1 MDTRPA
7 GEWFLSDIL
16 PTSSR
21 PPAANKATGGLLL
34 GAPILYAAVGTTATG
49 AILCCFGMYSALE
62 ELLIT
67 VLAKE
72 LNRNRKSI
80 LVRET

>member
-1 MDTRPA
+1 M
-7 GEWFLSDIL
+7 
-16 PTSSR
+16 
-21 PPAANKATGGLLL
+21 LL
-34 GAPILYAAVGTTATG
+34 GAPILYATLGTTATG